1 MNAVG
6 LAELMMR
13 LLQFDDDTQR
23 NMSKRKRAEEINVPE
38 IGQLDAMIVRM
49 PSKMEGMMAE
59 VRDQCKACVDAAKN
73 SIAEAEQL
81 TEAMKEEISHWEEE
95 KKRIASTR
103 NFDRTVTLNVGGQTF
118 TTTTATLTNYPDTML
133 GAMFS
138 GRHAL
143 IQDKNGTYFID
154 RDGRHFHEI
163 LNFLRGSTAST
174 PESLAQLSPRALEE
188 LKVEADFYGMKEL
201 MFPPPPPFKPADLV
215 VIKSIGGCDSTVTQ
229 GEDQLWYIKH
239 SELSHLAPQIVTVC
253 NHCGLGSI
261 KDDPTESYD
270 YAHYSNFTTGRIIT
284 DAQPRIPGACP
295 TCKQR
300 Q

>member
-1 MNAVG
+1 
-6 LAELMMR
+6 
-13 LLQFDDDTQR
+13 
-23 NMSKRKRAEEINVPE
+23 
-38 IGQLDAMIVRM
+38 
-49 PSKMEGMMAE
+49 MAE

-95 KKRIASTR
+95 KKRIASTH
-103 NFDRTVTLNVGGQTF
+103 NFDLTVTLNVGGQTF

-174 PESLAQLSPRALEE
+174 YEMLEQRLSPGALEE
-188 LKVEADFYGMKEL
+188 LKVEADYYGMKEL
-201 MFPPPPPFKPADLV
+201 MFPPPPPFKPADPV
-215 VIKSIGGCDSTVTQ
+215 VIKSDFGGCDSIVTQ
-229 GEDQLWYIKH
+229 DGEQLWYIKH
-239 SELSHLAPQIVTVC
+239 SKLSHLAPKIVMVC
-253 NHCGLGSI
+253 NQCGLGCI
-261 KDDPTESYD
+261 MRGSYD
-270 YAHYSNFTTGRIIT
+270 FAHSKKFTTGRIIA
-284 DAQPRIPGACP
+284 DAQPRMIPGACP
-295 TCKQR
+295 ICS
-300 Q
+300 